1 MKKLLVGAA
10 FGAMLLPSAAL
21 AHPDPLAWAAGDDHA
36 CIDEACTVFELF
48 QTPAQGAGVVTGWQG
63 TEAPRY
69 GTWGF
74 DLNGR
79 DTSVNP
85 GDNFFR
91 YANGTAVDNLQIP
104 SDRTSYGSFNLLR
117 ELSDNRVKVM
127 IDALVARTDLT
138 QGSDEQKIADAY
150 RSYMD
155 EARIEQLDAQP
166 LQPYLAAIR
175 AADTHD
181 KAAVYMGE
189 TQGRIGGSIF
199 GTGITIDQKAPTR
212 YVVSTSQSG
221 LGLPNRDFYLDARHA
236 EKKVLYQAYVA
247 RLLGMI
253 GWDNPEQA
261 AADIVAF
268 ETRIAEAHWTLA
280 QSRNRDETYNEYTI
294 ARLASEAPGFPWQ
307 DYYSAIGVGEVPRLI
322 VRQDTAL
329 PKIAEIY
336 AETPMA
342 TIQAWQAFH
351 TTDDAAPRLSRRFSD
366 AQWEFR
372 SRDLN
377 GQPMQ
382 RPRDK
387 RGISFAEGMLGE
399 AVGRQYV
406 TEYFPA
412 ESKAKMEE
420 LVANL
425 RIALGN
431 RIRNYTWMSAATQAA
446 AQEKLD
452 KFTVKIGYPDKW
464 RDYSALEV
472 RADDLFGNAERAG
485 LFQWN
490 YQLAR
495 LNSPVDKDEWGMT
508 PQTVNAYYNSSNNEI
523 VFPAAILQ
531 PPFFDPNADPAVNYG
546 GIGGVIGHEIG
557 HGFDD
562 QGSKSDGDGVLR
574 SWWTPQDRAAFDAL
588 TSRLGEQY
596 GQFEPLPGHPIQPL
610 LTMGEN
616 IGDAAGVAVG
626 LEAYHLSLG
635 GRPAPVLDG
644 TTGDQRFFFG
654 WAQVWQSK
662 YREDALI
669 NQIATDSHSPAEF
682 RVIGPVRNVD
692 AWYDAF
698 DVQPGSRYYLRP
710 EDRVRIW

>member
-1 MKKLLVGAA
+1 MKKLLIGAA
-10 FGAMLLPSAAL
+10 LGALLLPASVASAQV
-21 AHPDPLAWAAGDDHA
+21 AGEDHGHG
-36 CIDEACTVFELF
+36 CLDESCTVFELF
-48 QTPAQGAGVVTGWQG
+48 QTPAEGATVLGFQG

-74 DLNGR
+74 DLAGR
-79 DTSVNP
+79 DTTVRP
-85 GDNFFR
+85 GDSFMR
-91 YANGTAVDNLQIP
+91 YANGAALDEMQIP
-104 SDRTSYGSFNLLR
+104 SDRTSYGSFALLR
-117 ELSDNRVKVM
+117 ELSDNRVKAM
-127 IDALVARTDLT
+127 IEGLTARTDLAA
-138 QGSDEQKIADAY
+138 GSDEQKISDAY

-155 EARIEQLDAQP
+155 EARIEALDAQP

-181 KAAVYMGE
+181 AAAVYMGQ

-199 GTGITIDQKAPTR
+199 GTGITTDQKAPTR
-212 YVVSTSQSG
+212 YVVSTGQSG
-221 LGLPNRDFYLDARHA
+221 LGLPNRDYYLEARWA
-236 EKKVLYQAYVA
+236 EKKVMYEAYVA
-247 RLLGMI
+247 RMLEMI
-253 GWDNPEQA
+253 GWENPTERA
-261 AADIVAF
+261 AEIVAF
-268 ETRIAEAHWTLA
+268 ETRIAEAHWTPV
-280 QSRNRDETYNEYTI
+280 QNRNRDETYNEYTI
-294 ARLASEAPGFPWQ
+294 DQLAADAPGFPWQ
-307 DYYSAIGVGEVPRLI
+307 AYYNAVGVGEVPRLI

-329 PKIAEIY
+329 PLIAAIY
-336 AETPMA
+336 AETPIEV
-342 TIQAWQAFH
+342 IQAWQAFH
-351 TTDDAAPRLSRRFSD
+351 TTDDASTRLSRRFAD

-387 RGISFAEGMLGE
+387 RGISFAEALLGE

-406 TEYFPA
+406 AEYFPA
-412 ESKAKMEE
+412 ESKAQMED

-425 RIALGN
+425 RTALGN
-431 RIRNYTWMSAATQAA
+431 RIRNYSWMSAETRAA

-452 KFTVKIGYPDKW
+452 KFTVKIGYPNKW
-464 RDYSALEV
+464 RDYTALEV
-472 RADDLFGNAERAG
+472 RPDDLFGNGERAG

-495 LNSPVDKDEWGMT
+495 LNEPVDKTEWGMT
-508 PQTVNAYYNSSNNEI
+508 PQTVNAYYNSTNNEI

-531 PPFFDPNADPAVNYG
+531 PPFFDPEADPAVNYG

-574 SWWTPQDRAAFDAL
+574 SWWTPEDRTNFDTL
-588 TSRLGEQY
+588 TRRLGEQY
-596 GQFEPLPGHPIQPL
+596 DQFEPIPGFHVQGG

-616 IGDAAGVAVG
+616 IGDAAGNAVG
-626 LEAYHLSLG
+626 LEAYHLSLNG
-635 GRPAPVLDG
+635 QPAPILDG
-644 TTGDQRFFFG
+644 TTGDQRFFYG

-662 YREDALI
+662 FRDDALR
-669 NQIATDSHSPAEF
+669 NQIATDPHSPAEF

-698 DVQPGSRYYLRP
+698 DVKPGDKYYLAP

>member
-1 MKKLLVGAA
+1 MKKLLIGAA
-10 FGAMLLPSAAL
+10 FGALLLPASVAA
-21 AHPDPLAWAAGDDHA
+21 AQDHEHG

-48 QTPAQGAGVVTGWQG
+48 QTPQEGATVLGYQG
-63 TEAPRY
+63 TEAPKY

-74 DLNGR
+74 DLAGR

-85 GDNFFR
+85 GDSFMR
-91 YANGTAVDNLQIP
+91 YANGAALDRMQIP
-104 SDRTSYGSFNLLR
+104 SDRTSYGSFALLR
-117 ELSDNRVKVM
+117 ELSDNRVKAM
-127 IDALVARTDLT
+127 IEGLTARTDLT
-138 QGSDEQKIADAY
+138 AGSDEQKIADAY

-155 EARIEQLDAQP
+155 EARIEALDAQP

-175 AADTHD
+175 AANTHD
-181 KAAVYMGE
+181 LAAVYMGD

-199 GTGITIDQKAPTR
+199 GTGITTDQKAPTR
-212 YVVSTSQSG
+212 YVVSTGQSG
-221 LGLPNRDFYLDARHA
+221 LGLPNRDYYLEQRWA

-247 RLLGMI
+247 RMLEMI
-253 GWDNPEQA
+253 GWENPA
-261 AADIVAF
+261 ASAEAIVAF
-268 ETRIAEAHWTLA
+268 ETRIAEAHWTPI
-280 QSRNRDETYNEYTI
+280 QNRNRDETYNEYTI
-294 ARLASEAPGFPWQ
+294 AQLASEAPGFPWQ
-307 DYYSAIGVGEVPRLI
+307 DYYTAVGVGEVPRLI
-322 VRQDTAL
+322 VRQDTAM
-329 PKIAEIY
+329 PKIAAIY
-336 AETPMA
+336 AETP
-342 TIQAWQAFH
+342 IEVVQAWQAFH
-351 TTDDAAPRLSRRFSD
+351 TVDDAAPRLSRRFSD

-387 RGISFAEGMLGE
+387 RGITFAEGMLGE

-406 TEYFPA
+406 AEYFPA
-412 ESKAKMEE
+412 ESKAKMEA

-425 RIALGN
+425 RTALGN
-431 RIRNYTWMSAATQAA
+431 RIQTYSWMSAATRAA
-446 AQEKLD
+446 AEEKLN
-452 KFTVKIGYPDKW
+452 KFTVKIGYPNKW

-472 RADDLFGNAERAG
+472 RPDDLFGNAERAG

-490 YQLAR
+490 YQLNR
-495 LNSPVDKDEWGMT
+495 LNDPVDKTEWGMT
-508 PQTVNAYYNSSNNEI
+508 PQTVNAYYNSTNNEI

-531 PPFFDPNADPAVNYG
+531 PPFFDPDADPAVNYG

-574 SWWTPQDRAAFDAL
+574 SWWTPEDRTNFDGL
-588 TSRLGEQY
+588 TARLGAQY
-596 GQFEPLPGHPIQPL
+596 DQFEPIPGFKVQGG

-616 IGDAAGVAVG
+616 IGDAAGNAVG
-626 LEAYHLSLG
+626 LEAYHLSLNG
-635 GRPAPVLDG
+635 QPAPILDG
-644 TTGDQRFFFG
+644 TTGDQRFFYG

-662 YREDALI
+662 MRDDALR
-669 NQIATDSHSPAEF
+669 NQIATDPHSPAEF

-692 AWYDAF
+692 AWYEAF
-698 DVQPGSRYYLRP
+698 DVQPGSKYYLAP

>member
-1 MKKLLVGAA
+1 MKKLLLGAA
-10 FGAMLLPSAAL
+10 IGALMFPAAASAQDAFFTD
-21 AHPDPLAWAAGDDHA
+21 ADDHA

-48 QTPAQGAGVVTGWQG
+48 SVPQEGATILGYQG
-63 TEAPRY
+63 TTAPKY

-74 DLNGR
+74 DLAGR

-85 GDNFFR
+85 GDNFMRF
-91 YANGTAVDNLQIP
+91 ANGTALDAMQIP
-104 SDRTSYGSFNLLR
+104 SDRTSYGSFALLR
-117 ELSDNRVKVM
+117 ELSDNRVKAM
-127 IDALVARTDLT
+127 IDGLAARTDLT
-138 QGSDEQKIADAY
+138 PGSDEQKIADAY

-155 EARIEQLDAQP
+155 EARIEALDAQP
-166 LQPYLAAIR
+166 IQPYLAAIR

-181 KAAVYMGE
+181 KAAVYMGQ

-199 GTGITIDQKAPTR
+199 GTGITTDQKAPTR
-212 YVVSTSQSG
+212 YVVSTGQSG
-221 LGLPNRDFYLDARHA
+221 LGLPNRDYYLEQRWA

-247 RLLGMI
+247 RMLGMI
-253 GWDNPEQA
+253 GWENPEQA

-268 ETRIAEAHWTLA
+268 ETRIAEAHWTPI
-280 QSRNRDETYNEYTI
+280 QNRNRDETYNEYTI
-294 ARLASEAPGFPWQ
+294 AQLASEAPGFPWQ
-307 DYYSAIGVGEVPRLI
+307 DYYNAVGVGDVPRLI
-322 VRQDTAL
+322 VRQDTAM
-329 PKIAEIY
+329 PKIAAIY

-342 TIQAWQAFH
+342 VIQAWQAFH
-351 TTDDAAPRLSRRFSD
+351 TVDDAAPRLSRRFAD

-406 TEYFPA
+406 AEYFPA

-431 RIRNYTWMSAATQAA
+431 RIRTYTWMSEATKAA
-446 AQEKLD
+446 ALEKLD

-464 RDYSALEV
+464 RDYSALEI
-472 RADDLFGNAERAG
+472 RPDDLFGNGERAG
-485 LFQWN
+485 LFNWN
-490 YQLAR
+490 YQLNR
-495 LNSPVDKDEWGMT
+495 LNQPVDKSEWGMT
-508 PQTVNAYYNSSNNEI
+508 PQTVNAYYNSTNNEI

-531 PPFFDPNADPAVNYG
+531 PPFFDPDADPAVNYG

-574 SWWTPQDRAAFDAL
+574 SWWTPEDRANFDGL
-588 TSRLGEQY
+588 TRRLGEQY
-596 GQFEPLPGHPIQPL
+596 DQFEPLPGFHVQGG

-616 IGDAAGVAVG
+616 IGDAAGNAVG
-626 LEAYHLSLG
+626 LEAYHLSLNG
-635 GRPAPVLDG
+635 QPAPILDG
-644 TTGDQRFFFG
+644 TTGDQRFFYG

-662 YREDALI
+662 MRDDALR
-669 NQIATDSHSPAEF
+669 NQIATDPHSPAEF

-692 AWYDAF
+692 AWYEAF
-698 DVQPGSRYYLRP
+698 GVQPGSKYYLAP